1 MEWIEWAVGGV
12 FAVLYVGIGVGLL
25 VDKYRYIRDCP
36 VPVWSTP
43 RKECQKCRHADDC
56 GRAGWPYRKPWFIS
70 GL

>member
-1 MEWIEWAVGGV
+1 MEWIEWAVGGA

-56 GRAGWPYRKPWFIS
+56 GRAYRKPWFIS